1 MTEKLS
7 VVVLGYGVEDELE
20 ACLASVVGQLPGDGE
35 LVLVDNG
42 IVDGARRRTG
52 WGERVTVVGDG
63 SDNTGFAGG
72 CNVGAAHAT
81 GDVLVFLN
89 SDAVLRPGAL
99 ALLAEA
105 ATAPGAGVVC
115 GCLRLADEPDR
126 VNSVGNPLQFLG
138 LTWAGE
144 CGSPAS
150 EHLERKEVAVA
161 TGGFFGLS
169 RATWDALGGFD
180 PTYFAYHEDTD
191 LSVRCW
197 LAGWRVRYV
206 PEAVADHHYDFGR
219 NPRKMY
225 LLERNRLLTVLTD
238 YPAGLL
244 LAVVPAMVATE
255 PLFLVL
261 AVLQGWP
268 RQKLEAWGWVFSH
281 LPLVRHRRRRVQRAA
296 RRGPD
301 VVAVR
306 MAARIEPPMVSPPP
320 GMGLVNLALS
330 AYWRVALRALL
341 RGTVT
346 PGSAVTPGSPLT
358 PGSPT

>member
-7 VVVLGYGVEDELE
+7 VVVLGYGAEDELE
-20 ACLASVVGQLPGDGE
+20 TCLASVVEQLPGDGE

-42 IVDGARRRTG
+42 IADGARRRAV

-115 GCLRLADEPDR
+115 GCLRLADEPDK

-144 CGSPAS
+144 CGSPAG
-150 EHLERKEVAVA
+150 EHMERKEVAVA

-191 LSVRCW
+191 LSVRAW
-197 LAGWRVRYV
+197 LSGRRVEV
-206 PEAVADHHYDFGR
+206 LPEAVADHFYEFSR
-219 NPRKMY
+219 NPLKMY
-225 LLERNRLLTVLTD
+225 LVERNRLVLVLTT
-238 YPAGLL
+238 YPPRLL
-244 LAVVPAMVATE
+244 RRVLPALVLLEPAFLA
-255 PLFLVL
+255 L
-261 AVLQGWP
+261 AVLQGWAP
-268 RQKLEAWGWVFSH
+268 QKLKAWGWLASH
-281 LPLVRHRRRRVQRAA
+281 PAYLRRRRAEVQALATGTDPAA
-296 RRGPD
+296 RLAGLM
-301 VVAVR
+301 VAP
-306 MAARIEPPMVSPPP
+306 MDPPNVEHPP
-320 GMGLVNLALS
+320 GMPLLNALLR
-330 AYWRVALRALL
+330 AYWRLARPRA
-341 RGTVT
+341 
-346 PGSAVTPGSPLT
+346 
-358 PGSPT
+358 